1 MARKKGE
8 KSSFIMHYEFQD
20 SLAMLTDAEYRE
32 LMEGI
37 FEYSKT
43 KIKPQFSSRV
53 LEAVFIPIQSRMKD
67 DMEEYERVCKARSES
82 KQDYWN
88 RKREIQD
95 DTKSTSVYSCTQN
108 DTKST
113 SVSLCTKNQKNDTKD
128 TDYDTDCDYISVCNN
143 IETNNRVC
151 EENFNCHLGATEK
164 QESCKDCMKKNLC
177 PFKESSKFLLR
188 HPEGFIPWVNKIRN
202 VENSFVEDR
211 QALSSNVDIEDLNW
225 LDDP

>member
-8 KSSFIMHYEFQD
+8 KSSFVMHYEFQE

-53 LEAVFIPIQSRMKD
+53 LEAVFIPIQSRMQD
-67 DMEEYERVCKARSES
+67 DMAEYERVCKARSDS
-82 KQDYWN
+82 KQEYWN
-88 RKREIQD
+88 KKKEVQEYTED
-95 DTKSTSVYSCTQN
+95 TSVYSCTN
-108 DTKST
+108 TDTKST

-128 TDYDTDCDYISVCNN
+128 TDYDNDCDYISVCNN
-143 IETNNRVC
+143 IETNNRMR

-164 QESCKDCMKKNLC
+164 EESCKDCMKKNIC
-177 PFKESSKFLLR
+177 PFKESSKFLLN
-188 HPEGFIPWVNKIRN
+188 HPEGFNSWIGKIQML
-202 VENSFVEDR
+202 EKSFVSDR
-211 QALSSNVDIEDLNW
+211 PPTANINIDDLNW